1 MQADKGR
8 EEEAR
13 EIESFLC
20 PNPTA
25 TSSKVLPSLSGSL
38 SLPLWLSLSL
48 SLGVVCRQSPL
59 NGG

>member
-38 SLPLWLSLSL
+38 SLSL